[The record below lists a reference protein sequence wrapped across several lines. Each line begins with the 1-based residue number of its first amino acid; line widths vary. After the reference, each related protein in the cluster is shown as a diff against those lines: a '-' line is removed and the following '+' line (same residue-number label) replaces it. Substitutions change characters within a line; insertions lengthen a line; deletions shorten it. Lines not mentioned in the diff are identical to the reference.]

1 MDTPNTRNHTT
12 PGKFHLTPSP
22 GATSTGFVIAEMI
35 VGTPPITWYLDGTGQ
50 VLNPTTTQHPGTGI
64 QATRERI
71 TSPDGY
77 QFDLDI
83 RWHGDS
89 ATFHGPVIVMVYG
102 AYGID
107 IDLDADQELSHWLNH
122 GYAVATPH
130 VRGGG
135 DPQRHHAGSQTRRD
149 RSLTDTVT
157 AIQWLRSGQG
167 VATATTICVIG
178 VSAGGFLTASLLADE
193 TAPIDAAV
201 IVNGYIDPL
210 ESLLHHPSLTE
221 QADHDEWGD
230 PQHNPH
236 HRHALEELSP
246 LRKLTTTPPPTLI
259 VICVKDARVNPR
271 QGLTWALRSR
281 ELGGNTTLW
290 YDPNGTHDTGIRTE
304 TNPMIDWV
312 INTLEQE

>member
-1 MDTPNTRNHTT
+1 
-12 PGKFHLTPSP
+12 
-22 GATSTGFVIAEMI
+22 
-35 VGTPPITWYLDGTGQ
+35 
-50 VLNPTTTQHPGTGI
+50 
-64 QATRERI
+64 
-71 TSPDGY
+71 
-77 QFDLDI
+77 
-83 RWHGDS
+83 
-89 ATFHGPVIVMVYG
+89 MVYG

-107 IDLDADQELSHWLNH
+107 IDLDADPELSHWLDR

-135 DPQRHHAGSQTRRD
+135 DPQRHHAGSQDRRD
-149 RSLTDTVT
+149 RSLADTVT
-157 AIQWLRSGQG
+157 AVEWLRSGRG
-167 VATATTICVIG
+167 AATATTICVIG
-178 VSAGGFLTASLLADE
+178 ASAGGFLTASLLADHA
-193 TAPIDAAV
+193 THIDAAV

-210 ESLLHHPSLTE
+210 ESLLRHPSLTE
-221 QADHDEWGD
+221 QADRDEWGD

-236 HRHALEELSP
+236 HRQALEKLSP

-312 INTLEQE
+312 INTLEQQ